1 MRIGI
6 VSETFLPKWDGV
18 ANTVCRLL
26 EHIQESDHQALMMA
40 PEGAPPQYAGTPII
54 GQPRF
59 SCPFYPAL
67 KIVQPRVGM
76 GAELEEFAPDVIHMV
91 NPAFMSIVMLRRARA
106 MGVPVLMSYHTDIPG
121 YMEKYGMALLTEPV
135 WQFHRWLHN
144 EADLNVCPTQTCLDE
159 LAEHGFERLDIWG
172 RGVDTKLYNPLKRSI
187 ELRAEWTG
195 GNPDAPLLVYVG
207 RLAVEKR
214 VDVIR
219 PVLDQWPDAHL
230 AIVGDG
236 PERGSLEKLFAGT
249 NTTFTGYLKGEDLA
263 TAYAS
268 GDVFVFPGENE
279 TFGNVVLEAQASG
292 MPVLAARAGGP
303 IDHVFDGRNG
313 FLFEPGN
320 STHLINRLHPVMDD
334 VGYRRRLADGA
345 LNYARSQTWSMI
357 MDSLFEKYEWL
368 VSENPLRVRRAG

>member
-26 EHIQESDHQALMMA
+26 EHIQERGHEAIMMA
-40 PEGAPPQYAGTPII
+40 PEGAPSQYAGTPII

-76 GAELEEFAPDVIHMV
+76 GAELEEFAPDIIHMA
-91 NPAFMSIVMLRRARA
+91 NPAFMSMVMLRRARN
-106 MGVPVLMSYHTDIPG
+106 MGVPVIMSYHTDIPG

-135 WQFHRWLHN
+135 WQFHRWIHN
-144 EADLNVCPTQTCLDE
+144 EADMTVCPSQTCLDE
-159 LAEHGFERLDIWG
+159 LDEHGFERLGIWG
-172 RGVDTKLYNPLKRSI
+172 RGVDTTLYNPLKRNM
-187 ELRAEWTG
+187 ELRRKLTG
-195 GNPDAPLLVYVG
+195 GNPGAPLMVYVG

-219 PVLDQWPDAHL
+219 PVMEQWPEAHL

-236 PERGSLEKLFAGT
+236 PERESLEKLFAGT
-249 NTTFTGYLKGEDLA
+249 NTTFLGYQKGEDLA
-263 TAYAS
+263 AAYAS
-268 GDVFVFPGENE
+268 ADIFVFPGENE

-292 MPVLAARAGGP
+292 LPVLAARAGGP

-320 STHLINRLHPVMDD
+320 STHLINRLHPVMEDLA
-334 VGYRRRLADGA
+334 YRKRLVEGA

-357 MDSLFEKYEWL
+357 MDGLFEKYEWL
-368 VSENPLRVRRAG
+368 VAENPNRMRRAG

>member
-26 EHIQESDHQALMMA
+26 EHIQERGHEAVMMA
-40 PEGAPPQYAGTPII
+40 PEGAPPQYAGVPII

-59 SCPFYPAL
+59 SCPFYPPL
-67 KIVQPRVGM
+67 KIVQPRVNM
-76 GAELEEFAPDVIHMV
+76 GLELESFEPDIIHMV
-91 NPAFMSIVMLRRARA
+91 NPAFMSMVMLRRARS

-135 WQFHRWLHN
+135 WQFFRWLHN
-144 EADLNVCPTQTCLDE
+144 EADLNVCPSQTCLDE
-159 LAEHGFERLDIWG
+159 LAERGFERLDIWG
-172 RGVDTKLYNPLKRSI
+172 RGVDTTLYNPAKRSTAV
-187 ELRAEWTG
+187 RAELTG
-195 GNPDAPLLVYVG
+195 GCPHAPLLVYVG

-219 PVLDQWPDAHL
+219 PVLDQWPDARL
-230 AIVGDG
+230 AIIGDG
-236 PERGSLEKLFAGT
+236 PERANLEKLFAGT
-249 NTTFTGYLKGEDLA
+249 NAVFAGYRKGEDLA
-263 TAYAS
+263 RAYAA

-303 IDHVFDGRNG
+303 SDHVFDGRNG

-320 STHLINRLHPVMDD
+320 STDLIHKLHPVMGD
-334 VGYRRRLADGA
+334 VSYRRHLAEGA
-345 LNYARSQTWSMI
+345 LAYARSQTWTMI

-368 VSENPLRVRRAG
+368 VAENPGRLRKAG